1 MPGSHDH
8 ARQAVLT
15 DWLTLKLRPMFDGR
29 VLPINE
35 DIPLKWRL
43 SMEEGRKTGHTYSQI
58 DLSSPQ
64 PRFTTDLL

>member
-43 SMEEGRKTGHTYSQI
+43 
-58 DLSSPQ
+58 
-64 PRFTTDLL
+64 